1 MKPKADL
8 EIKRVM
14 VYGMIVDVE
23 ICKPSRRKAASNIQR
38 RQRRSNNKSVARWIA
53 KDRGL
58 LY

>member
-14 VYGMIVDVE
+14 VYGIVVDVS
-23 ICKPSRRKAASNIQR
+23 ICKPSRRRAASNIQR
-38 RQRRSNNKSVARWIA
+38 RWRRSNNKSVARWIA

-58 LY
+58 IY